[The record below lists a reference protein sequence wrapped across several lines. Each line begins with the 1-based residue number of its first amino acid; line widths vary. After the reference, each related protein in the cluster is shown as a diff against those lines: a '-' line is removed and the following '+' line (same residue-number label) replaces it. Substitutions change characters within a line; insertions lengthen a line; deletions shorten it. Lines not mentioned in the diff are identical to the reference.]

1 MPVQHNRSM
10 VSMPKA
16 HREAGK
22 LLAILESASSAR
34 VPAERQ
40 THCVTALAAVA
51 RARSLLIG
59 TVALDE
65 AGRADLLGITVRA
78 LLEVWYFG
86 VVALLGDDADLQRL
100 EDDHRYWKNALA
112 EALPGVEP
120 DPGSTATF
128 SVFARATRADELLLS
143 IGEPAGL
150 AVEWYRELYA
160 GESLSHAH
168 AGIESLSPYVVEAA
182 DGSVAIEAEPEV
194 DEGLRY
200 GRIRVATILTALLA
214 KWTWER
220 VGLDAAAFD
229 ELAGE

>member
-1 MPVQHNRSM
+1 M

-16 HREAGK
+16 HREVGK
-22 LLAILESASSAR
+22 LLAILESVPSAR

-40 THCVTALAAVA
+40 AHCVAGLAAVA
-51 RARSLLIG
+51 RSRSLLKG

-86 VVALLGDDADLQRL
+86 VIALLGDDADLKRL
-100 EDDHRYWKNALA
+100 EDDHRYWRNALA
-112 EALPGVEP
+112 EALPGAEP
-120 DPGSTATF
+120 DTGPTATF
-128 SVFARATRADELLLS
+128 SVFARAKRADELLAS

-160 GESLSHAH
+160 GESLTQAH
-168 AGIESLSPYVVEAA
+168 AGIESLKPYVVETA
-182 DGSVAIEAEPEV
+182 DGSVGIEHEPEV
-194 DEGLRY
+194 DEGLSY

-220 VGLDAAAFD
+220 VGLDATVFD
-229 ELAGE
+229 ELDDD